1 MVLIQLLMLQDQHKA
16 HVFRHLGI
24 KPYQC
29 PDCGRSFGD
38 FSNCS
43 KHIKQ
48 CQAGDVADDSNEGSQ
63 QFTCETCLKRFKSK
77 TGFQQHT
84 VKCEKLTKLQKALQ
98 ESIQQEASSA
108 EDD

>member
-1 MVLIQLLMLQDQHKA
+1 MY
-16 HVFRHLGI
+16 RHLGI

-48 CQAGDVADDSNEGSQ
+48 CQAGDVANSDAAND
-63 QFTCETCLKRFKSK
+63 TAPRYICEICLKRFKSK
-77 TGFQQHT
+77 VGFQQHA
-84 VKCEKLTKLQKALQ
+84 VKCEKLTNLQKMLQ
-98 ESIQQEASSA
+98 ESVMDAEEDTENQQQTGG
-108 EDD
+108 DN